1 MPLVR
6 IALGDKVEPV
16 FGLTSEIV
24 RNFMTNVIAAPR
36 NSKVGGPYSDVRGGH
51 DINLKGSALISR
63 DKIQTIPRVA
73 LGRQTGGLLAKQ
85 ESEFGTADNRVLH
98 LEDASAFPDP
108 A

>member
-1 MPLVR
+1 MPRVR
-6 IALGDKVEPV
+6 IALRDKVGPV

-36 NSKVGGPYSDVRGGH
+36 NSTAGGPCSDVRGGH
-51 DINLKGSALISR
+51 DINLKGSVLISR

-73 LGRQTGGLLAKQ
+73 LGRQTEWLLAKQ
-85 ESEFGTADNRVLH
+85 ESEFGTAENRVLD
-98 LEDASAFPDP
+98 LEDASAFPDR